1 MIRNTSLEGAITME
15 FYSKGERDKAQ
26 LWIQQ
31 GKARTYSQE
40 AGWGAVDG
48 KLLRRSIRG

>member
-1 MIRNTSLEGAITME
+1 MLLEGTITME

-31 GKARTYSQE
+31 GKAGTYSQE
-40 AGWGAVDG
+40 AGLGAVVR
-48 KLLRRSIRG
+48 KLLRRSTTS